1 MIITLDKNPLGH
13 GINSLIPSENIEIT
27 IRGYLKKIS
36 QLNSEEYNVILL
48 HIGEFDNDQEK
59 KVIKLCDII
68 KKIDKTNTRIILYSN
83 GYEYIQSKYASI
95 LNSKYNKQLVWGISA
110 DELVRRLLKVNDDDL
125 SPLFTSYSIE
135 YVKEILSVLWLISIT
150 PELSPLKEKL
160 YEKAKVSYL
169 KIITA
174 GLPHILNPID
184 NSKLT
189 TDKFILYI
197 KRSVDKEQFNVF
209 LLGLKANLLVWASNN
224 V

>member
-1 MIITLDKNPLGH
+1 MIIALDKNPQGH
-13 GINSLIPSENIEIT
+13 GITSLISNDNIEDT
-27 IRGYLKKIS
+27 FRGYLKKIS
-36 QLNSEEYNVILL
+36 QLNSEEFNAILL

-68 KKIDKTNTRIILYSN
+68 KTIDKTNSGIILYSN

-110 DELVRRLLKVNDDDL
+110 DELVRRLLKVKDDDL
-125 SPLFTSYSIE
+125 SPLFTNYSIE
-135 YVKEILSVLWLISIT
+135 YVKEILSILWLISIT
-150 PELSPLKEKL
+150 PEVSTLKEKL

-184 NSKLT
+184 HTKLT
-189 TDKFILYI
+189 TDKFMTYI
-197 KRSVDKEQFNVF
+197 KGEIDSKQFNIF
-209 LLGLKANLLVWASNN
+209 LSGLKVNLLVWASNN

>member
-1 MIITLDKNPLGH
+1 MIIALDKNPQGH
-13 GINSLIPSENIEIT
+13 GITSLISNDNIEIT
-27 IRGYLKKIS
+27 IRGFLKKIS
-36 QLNSEEYNVILL
+36 QLNSDEFNVILL

-68 KKIDKTNTRIILYSN
+68 KKIDKTNSGIILYSN

-95 LNSKYNKQLVWGISA
+95 LNTKYNKQLVLGISA

-125 SPLFTSYSIE
+125 NPLFTSYSIE
-135 YVKEILSVLWLISIT
+135 YVKEILSILWLISIT
-150 PELSPLKEKL
+150 PELSPLKERL

-189 TDKFILYI
+189 TDKFMRYI
-197 KRSVDKEQFNVF
+197 KGEIDSKQFKIF
-209 LLGLKANLLVWASNN
+209 LSGLKVNLLVWASNN